1 MVEAAEC
8 WVSPYRARRSVG
20 VPRVEWK
27 NGFATDFRGD
37 SQQAGLTK
45 EIFLTRMRA
54 RLAPKLPRVE
64 APDETR
70 ACQIAGRVLHRR
82 IQGESP
88 FGFRG
93 AMAVDSMLEKPLP
106 NNLDAERSVL
116 GAILLDNNALN
127 TAIENLRPEDFF
139 LDQHRRVFTQ
149 MIALG
154 ESQQAIDLIT
164 LTEELHRRGDLE
176 AAGGAPYLAALAD
189 GMPKVSNVEH
199 YARIVKE
206 KAILRNLIHTTHN
219 IQQRAFEGEEGAD
232 AILDN
237 AESSIF
243 ALAEDRIRAGLIPV
257 KEIVRDNFERLEKIF
272 KEGKS
277 ITGIPTGYTEL
288 DKLTSG
294 FQPSEL
300 LILAARP
307 SQGKTALALNIME
320 NVAIRGAH
328 PVAMFSLEMS
338 KESLLQRLVASV
350 AQIDAHKFRTGHLS
364 REDWRRMTEALGTI
378 SEAPLWIDDA
388 GSVSV
393 LEIGAKARRLKRDK
407 GLSLLVVDY
416 LQLITARGRFGNRQ
430 EEVSSISR
438 GLKGLAKELQIPVL
452 VLSQLTR
459 APERDERG
467 PQLSDLRESGAI
479 EQDADVVMFIY
490 RPHFFKQGATP
501 EEREETELKI
511 AKQRN
516 GPVDSVKFVF
526 RSRFTRFE
534 EAAPDAFSQLGPGD
548 M

>member
-1 MVEAAEC
+1 M
-8 WVSPYRARRSVG
+8 
-20 VPRVEWK
+20 
-27 NGFATDFRGD
+27 AT
-37 SQQAGLTK
+37 
-45 EIFLTRMRA
+45 
-54 RLAPKLPRVE
+54 AP
-64 APDETR
+64 T
-70 ACQIAGRVLHRR
+70 
-82 IQGESP
+82 
-88 FGFRG
+88 
-93 AMAVDSMLEKPLP
+93 LERPLP

-116 GAILLDNNALN
+116 GAVILDNNALN
-127 TAIENLRPEDFF
+127 TALETLRAEDFF

-149 MIALG
+149 MIALA
-154 ESQQAIDLIT
+154 ETQQAIDLIT
-164 LTEELHRRGDLE
+164 LTEELDRRGDLE
-176 AAGGAPYLAALAD
+176 AAGGTPYLASLAD
-189 GMPKVSNVEH
+189 GMPRVSNVEH

-206 KAILRNLIHTTHN
+206 KAMLRNLIHATHN
-219 IQQRAFEGEEGAD
+219 IQQRAFEAEDAAD

-243 ALAEDRIRAGLIPV
+243 AIAEDRVKEGLIPI
-257 KEIVRDNFERLEKIF
+257 KEIVTRNFERLEKIF
-272 KEGKS
+272 REGKN
-277 ITGIPTGYTEL
+277 ITGVPTGYVEL

-307 SQGKTALALNIME
+307 SQGKTALALNLAE
-320 NVAIRGAH
+320 NIGIRAGL

-338 KESLLQRLVASV
+338 KESLLQRLIASV

-364 REDWRRMTEALGTI
+364 REDWRRMTEALGQI
-378 SEAPLWIDDA
+378 SSSPLWIDDA
-388 GSVSV
+388 GSISV

-407 GLSLLVVDY
+407 GLSLLIVDY

-430 EEVSSISR
+430 EEVASISR

-490 RPHFFKQGATP
+490 RPHFFKAGATP
-501 EEREETELKI
+501 EERDETELRI

-516 GPVDSVKFVF
+516 GPTDNVRFVF
-526 RSRFTRFE
+526 RSRLTRFE
-534 EAAPDAFSQLGPGD
+534 EAAPDAFSQFSPD
-548 M
+548 SE

>member
-1 MVEAAEC
+1 MPAD
-8 WVSPYRARRSVG
+8 
-20 VPRVEWK
+20 
-27 NGFATDFRGD
+27 AT
-37 SQQAGLTK
+37 
-45 EIFLTRMRA
+45 
-54 RLAPKLPRVE
+54 
-64 APDETR
+64 
-70 ACQIAGRVLHRR
+70 
-82 IQGESP
+82 
-88 FGFRG
+88 
-93 AMAVDSMLEKPLP
+93 LEKPLP

-116 GAILLDNNALN
+116 GAILLDNHALN
-127 TAIENLRPEDFF
+127 PAIEHLRPEDFF

-154 ESQQAIDLIT
+154 EGQQAIDLVT
-164 LTEELHRRGDLE
+164 LTEELNRKGDLE
-176 AAGGAPYLAALAD
+176 ASGGAPYLASLAD
-189 GMPKVSNVEH
+189 GMPKVSNIEH

-219 IQQRAFEGEEGAD
+219 IQQRAFEGEDGAD
-232 AILDN
+232 AILDG

-243 ALAEDRIRAGLIPV
+243 ALAEDRVRVGLLPI
-257 KEIVRDNFERLEKIF
+257 KDIVRDNFERLERIF

-277 ITGIPTGYTEL
+277 ITGIPTGYVEL

-294 FQPSEL
+294 LQPSEL

-307 SQGKTALALNIME
+307 SQGKTALALNLME
-320 NVAIRGAH
+320 NIAIRGGH

-364 REDWRRMTEALGTI
+364 REDWRRMTESLGTI
-378 SEAPLWIDDA
+378 SSAPLWIDDA
-388 GSVSV
+388 GSISV

-407 GLSLLVVDY
+407 GLSMLVVDY

-430 EEVSSISR
+430 EEVASISR
-438 GLKGLAKELQIPVL
+438 SLKGLAKELQIPVL

-490 RPHFFKQGATP
+490 RPHFFKAGATP
-501 EEREETELKI
+501 EEREETELRI

-516 GPVDSVKFVF
+516 GPTDKVNFVF

-534 EAAPDAFSQLGPGD
+534 EAAPDAFSQFAPD
-548 M
+548 EM

>member
-1 MVEAAEC
+1 M
-8 WVSPYRARRSVG
+8 SVD
-20 VPRVEWK
+20 
-27 NGFATDFRGD
+27 T
-37 SQQAGLTK
+37 T
-45 EIFLTRMRA
+45 
-54 RLAPKLPRVE
+54 
-64 APDETR
+64 
-70 ACQIAGRVLHRR
+70 
-82 IQGESP
+82 
-88 FGFRG
+88 
-93 AMAVDSMLEKPLP
+93 LEKPLP

-127 TAIENLRPEDFF
+127 AAIENLRAEDFF

-149 MIALG
+149 MIALS
-154 ESQQAIDLIT
+154 EAQQAIDLIT

-176 AAGGAPYLAALAD
+176 ASGGAPYLASLAD

-206 KAILRNLIHTTHN
+206 KAMLRNLIHTTHN
-219 IQQRAFEGEEGAD
+219 IQQRAFEGEDGAD
-232 AILDN
+232 MILDN

-243 ALAEDRIRAGLIPV
+243 LLAEDRVKAGLIPV
-257 KEIVRDNFERLEKIF
+257 KDIVRDNFERLEKIF

-277 ITGIPTGYTEL
+277 ITGIPTGYVEL

-294 FQPSEL
+294 LQPSEL

-307 SQGKTALALNIME
+307 SQGKTALALNLAE
-320 NVAIRGAH
+320 NIAIRAGQPVAI
-328 PVAMFSLEMS
+328 FSLEMS

-350 AQIDAHKFRTGHLS
+350 AQIDAHKFRTGHLN
-364 REDWRRMTEALGTI
+364 RNDWTSMTEALGVI
-378 SEAPLWIDDA
+378 SNAPLWVDDA
-388 GSVSV
+388 GSISV

-407 GLSLLVVDY
+407 GLSLLIVDY

-430 EEVSSISR
+430 EEVASISR

-490 RPHFFKQGATP
+490 RPHFFKAGASP
-501 EEREETELKI
+501 EEREETELRI

-516 GPVDSVKFVF
+516 GPTDNVKFVF
-526 RSRFTRFE
+526 RSRLTRFE
-534 EAAPDAFSQLGPGD
+534 EAAPDAFSQFSPGD

>member
-1 MVEAAEC
+1 MPVD
-8 WVSPYRARRSVG
+8 
-20 VPRVEWK
+20 
-27 NGFATDFRGD
+27 AT
-37 SQQAGLTK
+37 
-45 EIFLTRMRA
+45 
-54 RLAPKLPRVE
+54 
-64 APDETR
+64 
-70 ACQIAGRVLHRR
+70 
-82 IQGESP
+82 
-88 FGFRG
+88 
-93 AMAVDSMLEKPLP
+93 LEKPLP

-127 TAIENLRPEDFF
+127 AAIENLRAEDFF

-149 MIALG
+149 MIALS
-154 ESQQAIDLIT
+154 EAQQAIDLIT

-176 AAGGAPYLAALAD
+176 ASGGAPYLASLAD
-189 GMPKVSNVEH
+189 GMPKVSNIEH

-206 KAILRNLIHTTHN
+206 KAMLRNLIHTTHN
-219 IQQRAFEGEEGAD
+219 IQQRAFEGEDGAD
-232 AILDN
+232 MILDN

-243 ALAEDRIRAGLIPV
+243 LLAEDRVKAGLIPV
-257 KEIVRDNFERLEKIF
+257 KDIVRDNFERLEKIF

-277 ITGIPTGYTEL
+277 ITGIPTGYVEL

-294 FQPSEL
+294 LQPSEL

-307 SQGKTALALNIME
+307 SQGKTALALNLAE
-320 NVAIRGAH
+320 NIAIRAGRPVAI
-328 PVAMFSLEMS
+328 FSLEMS

-350 AQIDAHKFRTGHLS
+350 AQIDAHKFRTGHLN
-364 REDWRRMTEALGTI
+364 RNDWTSMTEALGVI
-378 SEAPLWIDDA
+378 SSAPLWVDDA
-388 GSVSV
+388 GSISV

-407 GLSLLVVDY
+407 GLSLLIVDY

-430 EEVSSISR
+430 EEVASISR

-490 RPHFFKQGATP
+490 RPHFFKAGASP
-501 EEREETELKI
+501 EEREETELRI

-516 GPVDSVKFVF
+516 GPTDNIKFVF
-526 RSRFTRFE
+526 RSRLTRFE
-534 EAAPDAFSQLGPGD
+534 EAAPDAFSQFSPGD

>member
-1 MVEAAEC
+1 M
-8 WVSPYRARRSVG
+8 
-20 VPRVEWK
+20 
-27 NGFATDFRGD
+27 ATA
-37 SQQAGLTK
+37 QTA
-45 EIFLTRMRA
+45 
-54 RLAPKLPRVE
+54 
-64 APDETR
+64 
-70 ACQIAGRVLHRR
+70 
-82 IQGESP
+82 
-88 FGFRG
+88 
-93 AMAVDSMLEKPLP
+93 LEKPLP

-127 TAIENLRPEDFF
+127 TAIETLRPDDFF

-149 MIALG
+149 MIALA
-154 ESQQAIDLIT
+154 EVQQAIDLIT

-176 AAGGAPYLAALAD
+176 AAGGAPYLASLAD

-206 KAILRNLIHTTHN
+206 KAMLRNLIHTTHN
-219 IQQRAFEGEEGAD
+219 IQQRAFEGEDGAD
-232 AILDN
+232 MILDN

-243 ALAEDRIRAGLIPV
+243 ELAEDRVKAGLISV

-277 ITGIPTGYTEL
+277 ITGIPTGYVEL

-307 SQGKTALALNIME
+307 SQGKTALALNLAE
-320 NVAIRGAH
+320 NIAIRGGQ
-328 PVAMFSLEMS
+328 PVAIFSLEMS

-364 REDWRRMTEALGTI
+364 RTDWSSMTEALGTI
-378 SEAPLWIDDA
+378 SNSPLWVDDA
-388 GSVSV
+388 GSISV

-407 GLSLLVVDY
+407 GLSLLIVDY

-430 EEVSSISR
+430 EEVASISR

-490 RPHFFKQGATP
+490 RPHFFKAGASP
-501 EEREETELKI
+501 EEREETELRI

-516 GPVDSVKFVF
+516 GPTENVKFVF
-526 RSRFTRFE
+526 RSRLTRFE
-534 EAAPDAFSQLGPGD
+534 EAAPDAFSNLGPD
-548 M
+548 DL

>member
-1 MVEAAEC
+1 M
-8 WVSPYRARRSVG
+8 
-20 VPRVEWK
+20 
-27 NGFATDFRGD
+27 ATAQ
-37 SQQAGLTK
+37 ST
-45 EIFLTRMRA
+45 
-54 RLAPKLPRVE
+54 
-64 APDETR
+64 
-70 ACQIAGRVLHRR
+70 
-82 IQGESP
+82 
-88 FGFRG
+88 
-93 AMAVDSMLEKPLP
+93 LEKPLP

-127 TAIENLRPEDFF
+127 TAIETLRADDFF

-149 MIALG
+149 MIALA
-154 ESQQAIDLIT
+154 EVQQAIDLIT

-176 AAGGAPYLAALAD
+176 AAGGAPYLASLAD

-206 KAILRNLIHTTHN
+206 KAMLRNLIHTTHN
-219 IQQRAFEGEEGAD
+219 IQQRAFEGEDGAD
-232 AILDN
+232 MILDN

-243 ALAEDRIRAGLIPV
+243 ELAEDRVKAGLISV
-257 KEIVRDNFERLEKIF
+257 KDIVRDNFERLEKIF

-277 ITGIPTGYTEL
+277 ITGIPTGYVEL

-294 FQPSEL
+294 LQPSEL

-307 SQGKTALALNIME
+307 SQGKTALALNLAE
-320 NVAIRGAH
+320 NIAIRAGQPVAI
-328 PVAMFSLEMS
+328 FSLEMS

-350 AQIDAHKFRTGHLS
+350 AQIDAHKFRTGHLN
-364 REDWRRMTEALGTI
+364 RNDWTGMTEALGVI
-378 SEAPLWIDDA
+378 SNAPLWVDDA
-388 GSVSV
+388 GSISV

-407 GLSLLVVDY
+407 GLSLLIVDY

-430 EEVSSISR
+430 EEVASISR

-490 RPHFFKQGATP
+490 RPHFFKAGASP
-501 EEREETELKI
+501 EEREETELRI

-516 GPVDSVKFVF
+516 GPTDNVKFVF
-526 RSRFTRFE
+526 RSRLTRFE
-534 EAAPDAFSQLGPGD
+534 EAAPDAFSQFSPGD